1 MTERNIYADNYSCSF
16 SDPSE
21 FLDFLKERQDNS
33 RWMGTPS
40 RSIVFESL
48 EKDTPMGDLYL
59 KLYEHEGRAEIIAD
73 TMENTNLLGFHSDGT
88 PRTSK
93 TELETTL
100 QVSNEGSV
108 FYIGGLEKSDLVRSV
123 NKVPFLGDLP
133 GLGWIFSGES
143 EIVKKSRIVAV
154 LTIQPVIPTTRVTGE
169 QTKFMKDTRERID
182 NFGLKSID
190 ENEYG
195 FDQLLVD
202 PERR

>member
-1 MTERNIYADNYSCSF
+1 MKNSKLRKSSNA
-16 SDPSE
+16 E
-21 FLDFLKERQDNS
+21 FGFRMSLLPEVYGKS
-33 RWMGTPS
+33 T
-40 RSIVFESL
+40 IVRVS
-48 EKDTPMGDLYL
+48 
-59 KLYEHEGRAEIIAD
+59 
-73 TMENTNLLGFHSDGT
+73 MENTNLLGFHRDGT